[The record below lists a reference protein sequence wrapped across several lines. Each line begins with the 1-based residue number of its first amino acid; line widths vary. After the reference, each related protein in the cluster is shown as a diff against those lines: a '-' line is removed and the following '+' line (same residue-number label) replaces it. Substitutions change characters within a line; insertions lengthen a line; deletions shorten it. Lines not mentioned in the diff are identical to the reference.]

1 MAQLGGLKSRTLQR
15 MAFLTGLPSTG
26 TKAEL
31 ATTLRSGLPQSRLL
45 AQPSRILS
53 IDMGIRNL
61 AYCVLDLASLQSTSA
76 PAPLTT
82 SLRVREWRR
91 LDLLGRLVPESA
103 AKTDRKGGAD
113 NSISRKLPANAFT
126 PSVMSKVAYGITTEL
141 LEYKPTTILIE
152 RQRFRSGGGSAIQE
166 WTLRVNMLEGMLW
179 ACLQAHNAVNVSTK
193 DYLAPSLHEVS
204 PAMVAKFWT
213 AGTDK
218 ELRTTSQLLQND
230 ANGTNTMTGNAARS
244 VDKKAKIAVARGWLK
259 GEGDVSLQLQPEVKS
274 VVDAFTTARRS
285 STRKKGAEDS
295 EAESSDVGK
304 LDDLADCLLQG
315 AAWVRWEENRRAIV
329 KLMKDGDYDLSP

>member
-1 MAQLGGLKSRTLQR
+1 MAQLGSLKSRTLQR
-15 MAFLTGLPSTG
+15 MAFLAGLPSTG

-126 PSVMSKVAYGITTEL
+126 PSVMSRVAYGITTEL
-141 LEYKPTTILIE
+141 LEYKPTIILIE

-166 WTLRVNMLEGMLW
+166 WTLRVNMLESMLW
-179 ACLQAHNAVNVSTK
+179 ACFQAHNAVNLSTK

-218 ELRTTSQLLQND
+218 ELRTPSQLLQD
-230 ANGTNTMTGNAARS
+230 GADSTATYNASRS
-244 VDKKAKIAVARGWLK
+244 VDKKAKIGVARGWLK
-259 GEGDVSLQLQPEVKS
+259 GEGGVSLQLQPEVKS

-315 AAWVRWEENRRAIV
+315 AAWVRWEENRRDMIR
-329 KLMKDGDYDLSP
+329 LMEDSGYDLSP